1 MKKPTV
7 GNYNYT
13 PQQMAR
19 INAQRE
25 AKGRAPLASY
35 NQAQDTQEY
44 DDYYNEIKKRSGRGA
59 TKKSQYDIDK
69 EAESDIP
76 IKDRLSKMSGT
87 RQKSREDEQN
97 AFREKFRKQQ
107 MLPQGMSGF
116 RGGVSYSPR
125 NYGSSVA

>member
-25 AKGRAPLASY
+25 ASGRAPLASY
-35 NQAQDTQEY
+35 SGAQDTQEY
-44 DDYYNEIKKRSGRGA
+44 DDYYNQIKKRTGGI
-59 TKKSQYDIDK
+59 KKSQYDIDK
-69 EAESDIP
+69 EEESDVP
-76 IKDRLSKMSGT
+76 IKNRLSKMSDTG
-87 RQKSREDEQN
+87 RKSREEEQA

-107 MLPQGMSGF
+107 MLPKGMGGF
-116 RGGVSYSPR
+116 RGAISYSPR
-125 NYGSSVA
+125 NYGSGIA